1 MNLQSFF
8 SIRGKLF
15 VSFGFVLALMV
26 VVGMLGILKVGT
38 VGAEATKLATDVLPS
53 MVAVK
58 EVDGLSMDYRGT
70 QFEHI
75 AVGTAGE
82 RQLLA
87 QHLKQR
93 KAEIDEAFSNASK
106 LVSSAD
112 DQAYLTKVKG
122 EWATYL
128 RKTESVLALSSAGK
142 GAEANK
148 VLNSADGLYTDMQ
161 TDIDSWASINE
172 KLADAEV
179 ASAHSTKSS
188 ATMLIV
194 ILSAVAV
201 ALAAAIAF
209 FISRAIANGTGQ
221 MLRAANAIAE
231 GDVEQDVHVNSRDEL
246 GQTAQAF
253 QRMLAYLKEMAA
265 AAERL
270 AGGDLTVE
278 VEPKSERDALGNAF
292 SKMAQNLRSII
303 GEVSGA
309 AATLSA
315 SSQQMA
321 SSSEEAGKA
330 VGEIAH
336 AAGDVAQGAERQVR
350 MVERAKA
357 STDETSQAAAQAQE
371 VSKAGVAAAEQA
383 GAAMVALKES
393 SSGLAEAIQQLAA
406 KSERIGGIVDTI
418 TGIAGQTNLLALNA
432 AIEAARAGEQG
443 RGFAVV
449 AEEVRKLAEE
459 SQQAA
464 ASIAELVT
472 EIQAET
478 HRTVEVVQEGVQ
490 RTDESAQKVDTAR
503 EAFREIGESVAAMSA
518 RIADIAEATA
528 EVAAV
533 AEQSSASTEQV
544 SASTRRRPRRPRRS
558 LRRRSSLRR
567 PPRSSSAR
575 SPSSRW
581 PRKPIRAGA
590 RGRRAPAAL
599 RQER

>member
-1 MNLQSFF
+1 VSALLADDLSRHHPDTESSMKLQSLL

-15 VSFGFVLALMV
+15 ASFGFVLALMV
-26 VVGMLGILKVGT
+26 LVGVLGILKIGT
-38 VGAEATKLATDVLPS
+38 VGTEATKLGTDVLPS

-70 QFEHI
+70 QFAHI
-75 AVGTAGE
+75 AAGK
-82 RQLLA
+82 LA
-87 QHLKQR
+87 DKQKLGQALVQR
-93 KAEIDEAFSNASK
+93 ETQINAVFAKFVK
-106 LVSSAD
+106 LVSSPEDGA
-112 DQAYLTKVKG
+112 ALAKVKG
-122 EWATYL
+122 EWAAYVRQT
-128 RKTESVLALSSAGK
+128 KPFEALSVAGK
-142 GAEANK
+142 TAEANR
-148 VLNSADGLYTDMQ
+148 VLDAPAALYASMQTTADGWL
-161 TDIDSWASINE
+161 AINQ
-172 KLADAEV
+172 KAADAQL
-179 ASAHSTKSS
+179 ASAKSTKSS
-188 ATMLIV
+188 ATTMIV
-194 ILSAVAV
+194 ALLAIAIL
-201 ALAAAIAF
+201 LAAAIAF

-231 GDVEQDVHVNSRDEL
+231 GDVEQDVHIKSKDEL

-253 QRMLAYLKEMAA
+253 QRMLAYLKDMAA
-265 AAERL
+265 AAEQL
-270 AGGDLTVE
+270 AAGDLTVE

-292 SKMAQNLRSII
+292 SKMAKNLRSII

-336 AAGDVAQGAERQVR
+336 AVGDVAQGAERQVR

-357 STDETSQAAAQAQE
+357 STDETSQAAEQAQA

-393 SSGLAEAIQQLAA
+393 SSGLSEAIQQLAA
-406 KSERIGGIVDTI
+406 KSERIGGIVETI

-464 ASIAELVT
+464 ASIAELVS

-478 HRTVEVVQEGVQ
+478 HRTVEVVEQGVL
-490 RTDESAQKVDTAR
+490 RTEESAEKVDAAR
-503 EAFREIGESVAAMSA
+503 DAFREIGESVAAMTA

-544 SASTRRRPRRPRRS
+544 SASTEET
-558 LRRRSSLRR
+558 
-567 PPRSSSAR
+567 SA
-575 SPSSRW
+575 SAQEIAASAQQLATTAEELQ
-581 PRKPIRAGA
+581 RAVSEFKL
-590 RGRRAPAAL
+590 AA
-599 RQER
+599 

>member
-1 MNLQSFF
+1 MNLQSLF

-15 VSFGFVLALMV
+15 ASFGFVLALMV
-26 VVGMLGILKVGT
+26 VVGVLGVLKVDG
-38 VGAEATKLATDVLPS
+38 VGANAIKIGTDTLPS

-75 AVGTAGE
+75 AAATKSEQRALE
-82 RQLLA
+82 QHIA
-87 QHLKQR
+87 QR
-93 KAEIDEAFSNASK
+93 RAEIDVAFGKAAK

-112 DQAYLTKVKG
+112 DQAALTKVKAG
-122 EWATYL
+122 WTAYL
-128 RKTESVLALSSAGK
+128 RKTQSVLSLSTAGK
-142 GAEANK
+142 GAEADRA
-148 VLNSADGLYTDMQ
+148 LNGATAIYTAMQ
-161 TDIDSWASINE
+161 TDIDGWAAINQ
-172 KLADAEV
+172 KLVDAEV

-188 ATMLIV
+188 ATTLIV
-194 ILSAVAV
+194 VLLAVAIL
-201 ALAAAIAF
+201 LAAAIAF
-209 FISRAIANGTGQ
+209 VISRAIANGTGQ
-221 MLRAANAIAE
+221 MLRAATAIAE

-246 GQTAQAF
+246 GKTAQAF
-253 QRMLAYLKEMAA
+253 QRMLVYLKEMAA

-336 AAGDVAQGAERQVR
+336 AVGDVAQGAERQVR
-350 MVERAKA
+350 MVERAKT
-357 STDETSQAAAQAQE
+357 STDETSLAAEQAQS

-393 SSGLAEAIQQLAA
+393 SSGLADAIQQLAA

-464 ASIAELVT
+464 ASIAELVN

-478 HRTVEVVQEGVQ
+478 HRTVEVVEQGVL
-490 RTDESAQKVDTAR
+490 RTDESAQKVEAAR
-503 EAFREIGESVAAMSA
+503 EAFQEIGVSVAAMTA

-544 SASTRRRPRRPRRS
+544 SASTEET
-558 LRRRSSLRR
+558 
-567 PPRSSSAR
+567 SA
-575 SPSSRW
+575 SAQEIAASAQQLATTAEELQ
-581 PRKPIRAGA
+581 RAVSEFKL
-590 RGRRAPAAL
+590 AA
-599 RQER
+599 